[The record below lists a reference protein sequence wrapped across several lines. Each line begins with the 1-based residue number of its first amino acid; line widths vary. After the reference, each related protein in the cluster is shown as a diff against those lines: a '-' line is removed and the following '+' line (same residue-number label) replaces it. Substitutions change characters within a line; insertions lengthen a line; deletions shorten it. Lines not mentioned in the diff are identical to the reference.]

1 MALKLEE
8 LQHRIGYTF
17 RNLQYLE
24 QAVTHSSYANETGE
38 RNHHLRCNERLEFL
52 GDSVLSLLVS
62 AYLFRRFPSDPE
74 GELTRIRA
82 ALVCEESL
90 AAYAGEMGLGDFLL
104 FGKGE
109 SANGGAHKPAILA
122 DAFEAVL
129 AAIWLDALDAGENG
143 VQAVSGFLLPR
154 IEQTV
159 RDLPA
164 GGADSKSQLQVFL
177 QKDGSNPPEY
187 RVVSETGP
195 DHAKFFAVEV
205 FLDSN
210 CIGRGQG
217 TTKRHAEQEAAADA
231 LRLFGV
237 VR

>member
-1 MALKLEE
+1 MAFELKE

-62 AYLFRRFPSDPE
+62 EYLFRRFPSDPE

-82 ALVCEESL
+82 ALVCEETL
-90 AAYAGEMGLGDFLL
+90 AAYAVDMGLGDFLL
-104 FGKGE
+104 FGRGE
-109 SANGGAHKPAILA
+109 GANGGAHKPAILA

-129 AAIWLDALDAGENG
+129 AAIWLDAGENG
-143 VQAVSGFLLPR
+143 VRAVSDFLLPR

-159 RDLPA
+159 RELPA

-177 QKDGSNPPEY
+177 QKDGAKPPEY

-195 DHAKFFAVEV
+195 DHAKLFAVEV
-205 FLDSN
+205 YLDSN

-217 TTKRHAEQEAAADA
+217 TTKRHAEQEAAAAA